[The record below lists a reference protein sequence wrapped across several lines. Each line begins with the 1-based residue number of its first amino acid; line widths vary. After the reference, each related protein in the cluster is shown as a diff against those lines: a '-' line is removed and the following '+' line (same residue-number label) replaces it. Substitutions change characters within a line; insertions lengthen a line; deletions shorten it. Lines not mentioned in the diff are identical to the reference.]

1 MALSL
6 EELNFQTLDLL
17 DDGVAVKQ
25 CMKLIQQALADIKSR
40 PGEKRPRKVMLQL
53 NLTPKVLTEVDED
66 AGRIERILTGV
77 GLEIKMDVRLPNRGT
92 LTYDMGINGDRLVFN
107 RNSPFDHRQ
116 PTLFDADDS
125 RVINAKS

>member
-40 PGEKRPRKVMLQL
+40 PGEKRPRKVLMQL
-53 NLTPKVLTEVDED
+53 DLTPKVV
-66 AGRIERILTGV
+66 IERDDETGHSETTLVGV
-77 GLEIKMDVRLPNRGT
+77 GLQIKMDCRMPNRGT
-92 LTYDMGINGDRLVFN
+92 LQYDLGISGDRLVFN
-107 RNSPFDHRQ
+107 RNSPLDHRQ
-116 PTLFDADDS
+116 PTLFDADDR
-125 RVINAKS
+125 RVVNARE